1 MLKIT
6 ISGGE
11 FWDSSK
17 EEFFTIQPTTLHL
30 EHSLISLTRWE
41 QHYKRPF
48 LNEKTGPQTLE
59 ETIYYIKCMC
69 MDEDVPDYVFDNMTQ
84 ENYQEVIDYIHD
96 PMTATTITD
105 NRKQKQGKKEILTSE
120 LIYYYMT
127 TFNIPFECE
136 KWHLN
141 NLITLIQIAS
151 AKNNPEKMSKAD
163 TLRRNAA
170 ASKAWRAAHHS
181 KG

>member
-1 MLKIT
+1 MLEIKVD
-6 ISGGE
+6 GGE
-11 FWDSSK
+11 FWDSIN
-17 EEFFTIQPTTLHL
+17 EEFINREPVTLHL

-48 LNEKTGPQTLE
+48 LNEKTGPKTLE

-69 MDEDVPDYVFDNMTQ
+69 LDKKVSDETFNNIST
-84 ENYQEVIDYIHD
+84 ENYQKILDYIHD
-96 PMTATTITD
+96 PMTASTITD
-105 NRKQKQGKKEILTSE
+105 RSKNKPQKKEILTSE

-127 TFNIPFECE
+127 ALNIPFECE

-141 NLITLIQIAS
+141 NLLMLIQIAS

-163 TLRRNAA
+163 VLRRNAA